1 MFDLVPVGEGEELYS
16 YEPLSRELL
25 GPGLPD
31 LEELGGYGSATLGG
45 TLYNAHLSL
54 YNAHLTLY
62 NALLLCLQVSG
73 TCEGGGG
80 A

>member
-54 YNAHLTLY
+54 YNA
-62 NALLLCLQVSG
+62 LLLCLQVSG